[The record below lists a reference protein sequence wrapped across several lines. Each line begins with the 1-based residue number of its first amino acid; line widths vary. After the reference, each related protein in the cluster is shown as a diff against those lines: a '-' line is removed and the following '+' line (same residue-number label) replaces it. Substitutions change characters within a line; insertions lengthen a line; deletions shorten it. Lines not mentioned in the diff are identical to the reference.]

1 MAISKI
7 LPRKTMKNRTR
18 QQSMAERHDYDQR
31 PQKTQNGEL
40 VMSYMCQPET
50 AAEEFE
56 ISKRLYFQIT
66 GRSQPVHR
74 DIIMYRI
81 IQSFKPEEISPED
94 ANRLGYEL
102 AMKFTEGKHQF
113 VVSTH

>member
-102 AMKFTEGKHQF
+102 AMKFTDRKS
-113 VVSTH
+113 VV